1 MPHAFARE
9 SGEKAF
15 THIAHKTLLFGVLLK
30 GFKPNICQT
39 LAQNWKINRG
49 IPLGSMG
56 LVAQAKSVLFVSHL
70 GTQKYRKR
78 QKKETDRSKR
88 SALLG
93 FPSSK
98 IALSGETFSTSPS
111 SDNFLLQA
119 FKSSGKTNGF
129 HLEVEI
135 GTSENNKIWILA
147 HFIFFQCFEYFN
159 PLL

>member
-15 THIAHKTLLFGVLLK
+15 THIAHETPLLGILLK
-30 GFKPNICQT
+30 RFEANICQT

-49 IPLGSMG
+49 IPLGSIA

-78 QKKETDRSKR
+78 QKREADRSKR

-98 IALSGETFSTSPS
+98 ITLSGEPFSASPS
-111 SDNFLLQA
+111 SDKFLLQA
-119 FKSSGKTNGF
+119 FKRSGKTNRF
-129 HLEVEI
+129 HLKIEV

-159 PLL
+159 AFL

>member
-1 MPHAFARE
+1 MPHAFVGER
-9 SGEKAF
+9 GEKAF

-30 GFKPNICQT
+30 GFEPNICQT

-56 LVAQAKSVLFVSHL
+56 LVAQTKSVLFVSHL

-78 QKKETDRSKR
+78 QKGKPIGAKE
-88 SALLG
+88 ALFSVSHLVKS
-93 FPSSK
+93 PSPER
-98 IALSGETFSTSPS
+98 LSQPPPS
-111 SDNFLLQA
+111 SDKFLLQA
-119 FKSSGKTNGF
+119 FKRSGKTNRF

-147 HFIFFQCFEYFN
+147 HFIFFQCFENFN
-159 PLL
+159 AFL